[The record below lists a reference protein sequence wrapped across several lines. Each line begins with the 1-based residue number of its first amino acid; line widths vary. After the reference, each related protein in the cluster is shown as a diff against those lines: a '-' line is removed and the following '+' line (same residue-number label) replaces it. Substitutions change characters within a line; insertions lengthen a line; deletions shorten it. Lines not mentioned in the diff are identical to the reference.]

1 MTTGSD
7 MKYPSQSARPLP
19 PARPSLLEPADA
31 GGAEADAVAQV
42 ERRLAV
48 AAGSL
53 AAEGRLAYVHE
64 VRSVAPQKTMMCV
77 GFDLPPYHPS
87 LLGFL
92 KA

>member
-1 MTTGSD
+1 LSEFSTPRVHCYLFS
-7 MKYPSQSARPLP
+7 YA
-19 PARPSLLEPADA
+19 ADA